1 MNFLFND
8 MSEKH
13 LHIVCYDVPFPVDYG
28 GVFDLFYKIKTLSE
42 AGIKIHL
49 HCFEYGR
56 GQQPELNRYCVEVN
70 YYERLSAFKSISAT
84 LPYIV
89 TSRANEQL
97 LNNLKKDDYPILMEG
112 MHCTYFVHSGDLPRN
127 RCFVRL
133 PNVEHSYYGKL
144 AETTT
149 SLPKKLYYQRESK
162 LLYAYEKGLADKA
175 DFWTIS
181 QKDCDIFTNDLGYGK
196 IDNLPLYLPEYA
208 PVWKGE
214 KGSYCLY
221 HGNLGVEEN
230 EFAATWLLENVFNNV
245 EIPFVIAGKN
255 PSKKLE
261 KLAHAQLHTC
271 LVSNPS
277 DKELEDMIRKA
288 QVNILPSFNNTGI
301 KLKLINALNYGRH
314 CLLNASA
321 VEGSGLDDCCTI
333 ANTCA
338 NMQKEVS
345 RLFDQ
350 PYTYYNFEHRMEMLK
365 AVFNNRRN
373 ARQMIGWIFGGEP
386 TYPGYHLHHGK
397 SL

>member
-1 MNFLFND
+1 
-8 MSEKH
+8 MSDKH
-13 LHIVCYDVPFPVDYG
+13 LHIVCYDVPYPVDYG
-28 GVFDLFYKIKTLSE
+28 GVFDLFYKIKTLNES
-42 AGIKIHL
+42 GVKIHL

-56 GQQPELNRYCVEVN
+56 GKQPELEKYCVEIH
-70 YYERLSAFKSISAT
+70 YYERLSAFKSLSAT

-97 LNNLKKDDYPILMEG
+97 LTNLKKDNYPILMEG
-112 MHCTYFVHSGDLPRN
+112 MHCTYFVHTGDLPRK

-133 PNVEHSYYGKL
+133 PNVEYNYYSKL

-162 LLYAYEKGLADKA
+162 LLYHYEKGLADKA

-181 QKDCDIFTNDLGYGK
+181 QKDCNVFTNELGYSK
-196 IDNLPLYLPEYA
+196 IDNLPLYLPDFT

-221 HGNLGVEEN
+221 HGNLAVEEN
-230 EFAATWLLENVFNNV
+230 EYAATWLLENVFN
-245 EIPFVIAGKN
+245 EIKIPFVIAGKN

-271 LVSNPS
+271 LVSTPS

-301 KLKLINALNYGRH
+301 KLKLINALYHGRH
-314 CLLNASA
+314 CLLNSSA

-338 NMQKEVS
+338 NMQKEVV
-345 RLFDQ
+345 RLFDL
-350 PYTYYNFEHRMEMLK
+350 PYTYYNYEHRIELLHS
-365 AVFNNRRN
+365 VFNNQRN

-386 TYPGYHLHHGK
+386 TYPGYHLQHGQAM
-397 SL
+397 